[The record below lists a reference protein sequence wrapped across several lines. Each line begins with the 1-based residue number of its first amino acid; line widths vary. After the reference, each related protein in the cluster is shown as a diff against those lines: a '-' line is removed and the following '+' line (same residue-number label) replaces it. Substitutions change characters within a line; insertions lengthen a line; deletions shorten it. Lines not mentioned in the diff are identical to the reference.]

1 MAEPDDTVETPE
13 EVHEAPPPPKAEG
26 RSDLIEGLDALTRS
40 AEGVISRVFGPKGV
54 GRDEAPEGV
63 AVSPEFDAA
72 VEKAALKVGAVFD
85 AAGRALE
92 AHPLDPGAVV
102 DAVRHPGDVP
112 PEAPPGWSPL
122 VGGLSRFGRGL
133 LGAASEAV
141 DRVSGKKE
149 K

>member
-1 MAEPDDTVETPE
+1 MPEPQDPVETPE
-13 EVHEAPPPPKAEG
+13 EVFESPRPAPEEG
-26 RSDLIEGLDALTRS
+26 RSDLVDGLDALTRS
-40 AEGVISRVFGPKGV
+40 AEGVLARLLGPKGV

-72 VEKAALKVGAVFD
+72 VEKAALKVGALFD

-102 DAVRHPGDVP
+102 DAVRHPSEIP

-133 LGAASEAV
+133 LGAATQAV
-141 DRVSGKKE
+141 DRASGRKN
-149 K
+149 